1 MGAVGQVNTGGW
13 DQRRLLVVLGGVV
26 AAAVGLLLGLGYA
39 VYFAFTSPATS
50 SDQPASNGMAAT
62 SAAATGMAT
71 DRHPSRSP
79 DGAARRGEIAAAPM
93 LAVRPADGRATP
105 PAAVAGPT
113 ITIPVATVVG
123 PASVPAGFAHTP
135 EGAIGQLA
143 AIEITVLSGMSI
155 AAANDVYAQWALPG
169 GVGVGGWEIT
179 QDVQAFLGAARMG
192 AEKDPSTTVVATPVG
207 AQVKGTDGPDWVL
220 ACVLLHIR
228 ATVMRATIVADA
240 AMGYGYCEPMQWHGG
255 RWMIAAGPPAAK
267 APSTWPGS
275 DLASKAGWR
284 TWVGG
289 EQQ

>member
-1 MGAVGQVNTGGW
+1 MGVIAAPNAGGW
-13 DQRRLLVVLGGVV
+13 DQRRLLAVLGGVV

-39 VYFAFTSPATS
+39 IYFALTSPATS
-50 SDQPASNGMAAT
+50 PDHPATTTGAT
-62 SAAATGMAT
+62 TTGATTTGAAATGAV
-71 DRHPSRSP
+71 
-79 DGAARRGEIAAAPM
+79 ARRGQIAAAPM

-113 ITIPVATVVG
+113 ISIPVATLVG

-228 ATVMRATIVADA
+228 ARIVADA